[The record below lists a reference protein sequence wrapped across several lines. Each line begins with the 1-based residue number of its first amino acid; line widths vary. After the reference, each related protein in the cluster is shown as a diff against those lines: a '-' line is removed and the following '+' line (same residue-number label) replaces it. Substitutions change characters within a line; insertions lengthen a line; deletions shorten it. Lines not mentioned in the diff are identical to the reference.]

1 MRANKDK
8 TPKELLIK
16 NYEIAINAIAEAFL
30 NKQQE
35 NDEPPVNIR
44 DDRDIWWTSINKVGG
59 CLCVFGETFY
69 DLDDMLTDLMED
81 APVGELDRYNAYV
94 LRCTELGLEKRCN
107 YRSWLHGCPRYSE
120 ETLAHLECLKQEL
133 SDEVERLNGKEI

>member
-1 MRANKDK
+1 MDKKNLVKD
-8 TPKELLIK
+8 
-16 NYEIAINAIAEAFL
+16 YEKAVNAIAEAFL

-35 NDEPPVNIR
+35 DGEPPVKVCGDN
-44 DDRDIWWTSINKVGG
+44 DIWLTSVNEVGG

-94 LRCTELGLEKRCN
+94 SRYTEPGLEKLCN

-120 ETLAHLECLKQEL
+120 ETLAHLEGLRQEL
-133 SDEVERLNGKEI
+133 SDEVERLNGKEH

>member
-1 MRANKDK
+1 MIKDYG
-8 TPKELLIK
+8 
-16 NYEIAINAIAEAFL
+16 NAVNAIAEAFL

-35 NDEPPVNIR
+35 DGEPPVKVC
-44 DDRDIWWTSINKVGG
+44 DDNDIWWASVNKVGG

-81 APVGELDRYNAYV
+81 APAGELDRYSAYV
-94 LRCTELGLEKRCN
+94 SRCTELGLGKRCN

-120 ETLAHLECLKQEL
+120 ETLKRLEGMKRRA
-133 SDEVERLNGKEI
+133 DDD